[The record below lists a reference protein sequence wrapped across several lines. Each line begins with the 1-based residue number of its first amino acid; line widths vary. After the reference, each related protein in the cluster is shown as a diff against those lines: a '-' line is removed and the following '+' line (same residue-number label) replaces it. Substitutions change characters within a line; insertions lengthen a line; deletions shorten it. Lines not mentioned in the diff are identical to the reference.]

1 MRRCVT
7 TFLAGKLKKNIN
19 CTIIRYFLVIFD
31 FRIKFTRNQW
41 VGKIVGKINNSIS
54 LKNQNI
60 LKSSQNKKVIPKME
74 SFLQLTPEKKTPFS
88 TLLVKGTV
96 TSILQNCGG
105 IFLGKCHKTYL

>member
-1 MRRCVT
+1 MCYKVLGR
-7 TFLAGKLKKNIN
+7 KIEEKIN
-19 CTIIRYFLVIFD
+19 CTCIRYFLVIFD

-88 TLLVKGTV
+88 TLLVRV
-96 TSILQNCGG
+96 Q
-105 IFLGKCHKTYL
+105 